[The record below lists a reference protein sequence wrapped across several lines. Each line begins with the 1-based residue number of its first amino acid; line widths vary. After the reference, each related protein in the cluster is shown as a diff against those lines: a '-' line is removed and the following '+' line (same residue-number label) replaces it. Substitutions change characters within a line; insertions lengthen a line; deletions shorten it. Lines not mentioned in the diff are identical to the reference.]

1 MCKQMKKDRRVIKTK
16 KNLKNTFMNLLLS
29 KPFDKITIKELC
41 ESSETSR
48 ITFYVHYKDKYDLI
62 EDISK
67 DMVNSAKIEYQ
78 RLQSENNLEK
88 DSIKS
93 YCNFLDCV
101 LNVYYDNFEFFSHIS
116 SYENPYLNFSLY
128 EYILKYLKIHTQRRS
143 DFLKPKYS
151 LRKIAGFLCYGCL
164 GFIKESNDEKSSK
177 EIVRKELRE
186 ILKKILECEVLT
198 ENFSNDLF

>member
-1 MCKQMKKDRRVIKTK
+1 MKEDKRVIKTK
-16 KNLKNTFMNLLLS
+16 INLKSTFTQLLLS

-41 ESSETSR
+41 DTSNTSR
-48 ITFYVHYKDKYDLI
+48 ITFYSHYKDKYDLI

-67 DMVNSAKIEYQ
+67 DMVNSAKNEYQ
-78 RLQSENNLEK
+78 RLQSENNPEK
-88 DSIKS
+88 NSIKS
-93 YCNFLDCV
+93 YCNFLDCI

-143 DFLKPKYS
+143 DFLRPKYS

-164 GFIKESNDEKSSK
+164 GFIKESNNEKGSK
-177 EIVRKELRE
+177 EIVRKELRS
-186 ILKKILECEVLT
+186 ILEKVLKSEVLT
-198 ENFSNDLF
+198 ENLSDELL

>member
-1 MCKQMKKDRRVIKTK
+1 MCKQMKEDKRVIKTK
-16 KNLKNTFMNLLLS
+16 INLKNTFIKLLLS

-41 ESSETSR
+41 DISNTSR
-48 ITFYVHYKDKYDLI
+48 ITFYAHYKDKYDLI

-67 DMVNSAKIEYQ
+67 DMVESAKNEYQ

-88 DSIKS
+88 NSIKS
-93 YCNFLDCV
+93 YCNFLDCI

-128 EYILKYLKIHTQRRS
+128 EYILKYLKIHTQKRS
-143 DFLKPKYS
+143 NLLKPKYS

-177 EIVRKELRE
+177 GTVRKELRS
-186 ILKKILECEVLT
+186 ILKKILEAEVLT
-198 ENFSNDLF
+198 ENLSTELF